1 MEKFFYPRSVA
12 VAGASQ
18 KENLGNHVVRN
29 LKSGFDGDIYPIN
42 PNYDEIEGLPCF
54 PSIDAVPGHVDLVIV
69 LVPAKAVP
77 ALLESCA
84 RKGTRR
90 VIIESAGFSETGD
103 EGRTLQARC
112 DEIARKNGIRL
123 WGPNCMGNVNVH
135 KQYFFTFMH
144 PRIRSSGLLPGRI
157 SLIVQSGMMSAVFLA
172 ELARKGIGVAKA
184 CSIGNRADVNECDLI
199 EFLEND
205 ADTEVI
211 ALYLESIPQGRRFA
225 RLAAASGKPIV
236 LLKGGQS
243 DAGAQAA
250 MSHTSSLSGDS
261 RLATSIL
268 ANAGVTMADSIF
280 QMMDMANTLAAIPK
294 LNPACRIAIMTLSG
308 GAGILACDALAR
320 CGLTIATLSEET
332 KRKLADVFP
341 PWMPPSNPIDLFPA
355 VALRGREVA
364 FRRSLDAA
372 LEDPGIDAV
381 VIHFVAGLDE
391 SMPDQLQT
399 IKKRADELGKTVIFW
414 LMGLADGKR
423 VFAERARAAGIAVHS
438 DGPRLAECLAAAA
451 DFSAHRQQASKMA
464 ADPMPHLPEPKHLN
478 LTTADTVLDEFDSK
492 RLLNEWRIPVVEE
505 MIADTPAE
513 AWDFAE
519 RVGLPVVMK
528 GLVPDK
534 AHKTEHGLVK
544 LGISDQVQL
553 ARSYE
558 ALQKR
563 MGGSGRILVQKQICC
578 DYELI
583 AGFLRD
589 AQFGP
594 CVMFGLGGILAE
606 LEPDVMFALAP
617 LTEAKAVQLIGS
629 LRKRKLLQGFRG
641 MPPLD
646 EEAAARLLV
655 NLGAFGAAHP
665 EIEQID
671 INPLVVCKGAPLAVD
686 ANIVLK
692 RAPSTNNA
700 KRRS

>member
-1 MEKFFYPRSVA
+1 METFFYPRSVA
-12 VAGASQ
+12 VAGASR
-18 KENLGNHVVRN
+18 KENLGNHVIKN

-42 PNYDEIEGLPCF
+42 PNYEEIEGLPCY
-54 PSIDAVPGHVDLVIV
+54 PSIDTVPGHVDLVIV
-69 LVPAKAVP
+69 LVPARAIP

-103 EGRTLQARC
+103 EGRALQEQC
-112 DEIARKNGIRL
+112 DEIARKNNIRL
-123 WGPNCMGNVNVH
+123 WGPNCMGNVNIH

-144 PRIRSSGLLPGRI
+144 PRIRASGLLPGRI
-157 SLIVQSGMMSAVFLA
+157 SLIVQSGMMSAVFLS
-172 ELARKGIGVAKA
+172 ELACKGIGVAKA

-199 EFLEND
+199 AFLEKD
-205 ADTEVI
+205 PDTEVI

-225 RLAAASGKPIV
+225 QLVEASTKPIV

-250 MSHTSSLSGDS
+250 LSHTSSLSGNS

-268 ANAGVTMADSIF
+268 SNAGVTMAESIY
-280 QMMDMANTLAAIPK
+280 QMMDMADTLAAIPK

-320 CGLTIATLSEET
+320 SGLTIAALSEET
-332 KRKLADVFP
+332 KKKLIDVFP

-364 FRRSLDAA
+364 FKNSLDAA

-391 SMPDQLQT
+391 TMAGQLET
-399 IKKRADELGKTVIFW
+399 IKKRADQLGKTVTFW
-414 LMGLADGKR
+414 LMGLAEGKK
-423 VFAERARAAGIAVHS
+423 VFAEKARAAGITVHS
-438 DGPRLAECLAAAA
+438 DGTRLAECLAAVAHFNAYKNQKMESAA
-451 DFSAHRQQASKMA
+451 DAMTT
-464 ADPMPHLPEPKHLN
+464 LPEPRQLDLPHTQKI
-478 LTTADTVLDEFDSK
+478 LDEFDSK
-492 RLLNEWRIPVVEE
+492 RLLNTWQIPVVEE
-505 MIADTPAE
+505 KIATTHAQ
-513 AWDFAE
+513 AWEFASQ
-519 RVGLPVVMK
+519 VGLPVVMK
-528 GLVPDK
+528 GLAPDM

-544 LGISDQVQL
+544 LGISDQPQL
-553 ARSYE
+553 IQTYDTLRD
-558 ALQKR
+558 
-563 MGGSGRILVQKQICC
+563 MVGDSGRVLVQKQIAC

-594 CVMFGLGGILAE
+594 CVMFGLGGLLAE

-617 LTEAKAVQLIGS
+617 LTQAKAVQLIHS
-629 LRKRKLLQGFRG
+629 LRNRKLLRGFRG
-641 MPPLD
+641 MTPLD
-646 EEAAARLLV
+646 ENAAARLLV
-655 NLGAFGAAHP
+655 NLGNLGATHP
-665 EIEQID
+665 QIEQID
-671 INPLVVCKGAPLAVD
+671 INPLVVSKGVPIAVD
-686 ANIVLK
+686 ANVVLK
-692 RAPSTNNA
+692 
-700 KRRS
+700 